1 MWYTNYS
8 ERGGTAPEPLHTI
21 FNEVFEMKRNL
32 KNHPYAQCYT
42 LTEGNRITFV
52 SYSTAVI
59 FITYHDGQR
68 FVECTGTYSATTRKQ
83 IGYFLKE
90 YAPDLCYYD
99 MKRIAGEGEI
109 QM

>member
-1 MWYTNYS
+1 
-8 ERGGTAPEPLHTI
+8 
-21 FNEVFEMKRNL
+21 MKKRL
-32 KNHPYAQCYT
+32 ENHKYAQCYV

-59 FITYHDGQR
+59 FITYRDGVR
-68 FVECTGTYSATTRKQ
+68 YVECTGTYSATTRKQ

-109 QM
+109 EM